1 MIVEPQR
8 LWWIDEEEC
17 EGGSNIRKYWHL
29 WILTMPTS
37 SFDPSP
43 DDVVV
48 TYNWPNSCTNPSFLG
63 RNRPQRLELED
74 FEDDSFHPQSYVF
87 ERIHCMEEEEEVGR
101 PYHNP
106 HPNISAKLLFCK
118 ILKFGDTFC
127 KHVWLLQFHWQK
139 WMNLIGGSSQ
149 LPVPTMWNY
158 STCTHFRS
166 KKQRRLRI
174 KDDSC
179 KSNPPLPVVKLIQ
192 VELHSSYVFTDMM
205 QT

>member
-1 MIVEPQR
+1 
-8 LWWIDEEEC
+8 
-17 EGGSNIRKYWHL
+17 
-29 WILTMPTS
+29 MPTS

-106 HPNISAKLLFCK
+106 NISAKLLFCK

-127 KHVWLLQFHWQK
+127 KHVCVLQFHWQK
-139 WMNLIGGSSQ
+139 WNEFDRWLVTTSSPDYVELLYLHTFSEQ
-149 LPVPTMWNY
+149 KAKKI
-158 STCTHFRS
+158 TH
-166 KKQRRLRI
+166 QRRQL
-174 KDDSC
+174 
-179 KSNPPLPVVKLIQ
+179 
-192 VELHSSYVFTDMM
+192 
-205 QT
+205 